1 MTEKERDR
9 AIGVL
14 EIIQKKCLEVK
25 DIKDV
30 SLYLKKMQDKCNLMN
45 KFVKIEKVLL
55 KIQII
60 FLFIILYLF
69 FFKNIFIL
77 KLFVLIPMLIIS
89 IITSILTS
97 KAKKIK
103 EEVFELARESEREL
117 ARESEREK
125 KKKSWRIK

>member
-30 SLYLKKMQDKCNLMN
+30 SLYLKEMQDKCNLMH

-69 FFKNIFIL
+69 LFKNIFTL
-77 KLFVLIPMLIIS
+77 KLFVLIPMFIIS
-89 IITSILTS
+89 IINSILTL
-97 KAKKIK
+97 KARKLK
-103 EEVFELARESEREL
+103 EEILELSREL
-117 ARESEREK
+117 NKEFM
-125 KKKSWRIK
+125 KSKL